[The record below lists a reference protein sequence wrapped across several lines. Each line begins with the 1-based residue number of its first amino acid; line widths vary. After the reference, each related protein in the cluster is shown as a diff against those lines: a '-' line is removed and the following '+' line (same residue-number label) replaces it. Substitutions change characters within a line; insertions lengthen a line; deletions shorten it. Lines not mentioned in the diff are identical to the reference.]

1 MWKGTVSFGL
11 VSIAV
16 RLYRATEDRAVRFHQ
31 LHAADGSRIR
41 YRRTC
46 AGCGEDV
53 AYDDIAKG
61 YELAGGDMVMLTDD
75 DLADLPLVSS
85 HTIDVLEFVPTE
97 QIDPILYASAY
108 YLEPDGAALKPYVL
122 LRDALTRT
130 RRVAI
135 VKVALRGR
143 EQLATLRVR
152 DDMLVL
158 NSMLW
163 PDEVREPMFPFR
175 DAVVEARPA
184 ELALATSLVESLSS
198 DFDPARHTDSYRS
211 ALEAVIG
218 AKAAG
223 REVVHA
229 EEDPAAPTAAA
240 DLMAVLRASV
250 DRARAARAGSGAEGA
265 GPKVPG
271 PRAAG
276 TNTPK
281 PRKRAK
287 ARTEPPTG
295 KGHGGKSS
303 TRKAPSTTSS

>member
-1 MWKGTVSFGL
+1 MRSMWKGTVSFGL

-31 LHAADGSRIR
+31 LHVADGSRIR
-41 YRRTC
+41 YQRTC

-85 HTIDVLEFVPTE
+85 HTIDVLEFVPAE

-122 LRDALTRT
+122 LREALTRT

-184 ELALATSLVESLSS
+184 ELALATSLVESLST
-198 DFDPARHTDSYRS
+198 DFDPARHTDTYRS
-211 ALEAVIG
+211 ALQAVIE
-218 AKAAG
+218 AKVAG
-223 REVVHA
+223 RAVVHA

-250 DRARAARAGSGAEGA
+250 DRARTARAGSDAGA
-265 GPKVPG
+265 KVPG
-271 PRAAG
+271 PRTAG
-276 TNTPK
+276 TSTPK
-281 PRKRAK
+281 APKRAK
-287 ARTEPPTG
+287 ARAEPPTG
-295 KGHGGKSS
+295 KGHRRKPSQ
-303 TRKAPSTTSS
+303 RKAPSTSS